1 MTSKRILYLDAIR
14 VMACCM
20 IILMHSPHPHAGNP
34 NYVVVPI
41 SFLTA
46 AGIGLFFMVSGALL
60 LPAQMST
67 LVFLRKRISKV
78 IFPTLFWTFFYLTIS
93 YLWDEKSLSEIGK
106 AFISIP
112 FSVQGHGVLWFMYT
126 LIGLYL
132 LAPII
137 SPFLISSNQKTIRFY
152 LIVWGITLCY
162 PWLKIWLGIDE
173 SPTGILYY
181 FAGYAGYFVL
191 GYYLKTYERKLHPI
205 LSLLLIVVPLM
216 ALAVYAFT
224 GHEQW
229 QSSGR
234 FWYLSIFVVMM
245 CVGWFN
251 LAKELCDWQDKRLLE
266 SINGGGGEYNFLVT
280 FSNCGFGIYL
290 MHIFIM
296 RYILWGI
303 DFVVYGLGGIG
314 QIIMTWLLTLAISFL
329 LTYAI
334 SYLPFSEYIIGFHH
348 KRKK

>member
-1 MTSKRILYLDAIR
+1 MNKERIIYLDVIR

-20 IILMHSPHPHAGNP
+20 IVLMHSPHPLAGNP
-34 NYVVVPI
+34 NYVVVPL
-41 SFLTA
+41 SFMTA

-60 LPAQMST
+60 LPVQTSSFE
-67 LVFLRKRISKV
+67 FLHKRIGKV
-78 IFPTLFWTFFYLTIS
+78 VFPTLFWIFFYLTIS
-93 YLWDEKSLSEIGK
+93 YLWDEKSLSEVGK
-106 AFISIP
+106 AIISIP

-137 SPFLISSNQKTIRFY
+137 SPFLMSSNEKTIRFY

-191 GYYLKTYERKLHPI
+191 GYYLKTYECKLHPI
-205 LSLLLIVVPLM
+205 LLLLLIVVPLA
-216 ALAVYAFT
+216 ALAVYTFT
-224 GHEQW
+224 GHEHW

-234 FWYLSIFVVMM
+234 FWYLSIFVAMM
-245 CVGWFN
+245 CIGWFK
-251 LAKELCDWQDKRLLE
+251 LIKKLCIRLNKRLLDDR
-266 SINGGGGEYNFLVT
+266 GGGVTLLVT

-296 RYILWGI
+296 TRILWHI
-303 DFVVYGLGGIG
+303 DFIVFGLGGIG
-314 QIIMTWLLTLAISFL
+314 QILLTWLLTLVISFL

-348 KRKK
+348 KRNK